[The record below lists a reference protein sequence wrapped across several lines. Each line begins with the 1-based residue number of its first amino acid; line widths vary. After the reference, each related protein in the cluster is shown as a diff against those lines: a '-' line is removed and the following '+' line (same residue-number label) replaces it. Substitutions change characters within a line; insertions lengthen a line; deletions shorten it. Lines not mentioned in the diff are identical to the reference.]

1 MQFAP
6 SHLDRCESERRDDA
20 WIEARWSAAGTLL
33 VCVDEAGR
41 VSCAA
46 DERAVADLHP
56 SGDYDSQRHFL
67 LGRWR
72 GVAVFGTP
80 AEVEPAAGLRTLL
93 PVLDEAGRE
102 LVLAAVAL
110 VNWHRTSPHCG
121 ACGALTRVTAGGIVR
136 HCDNCN
142 RDRFPR
148 SDPAIIVA
156 VLDPDDRLL
165 LGHQVVW
172 PTGRM
177 SILAGFVSAG
187 ESLEEAVRREVAEET
202 GVRVGAVRYLSSQPW
217 PFPRSLMLGFV
228 ARALSEELIVDG
240 VEIEHARWFSRDE
253 LDAAVDAGEVGLPG
267 SGSIAQGI
275 IGAWRHGTLVAPE
288 G

>member
-1 MQFAP
+1 MQTAA
-6 SHLDRCESERRDDA
+6 SHLARCEYERKDDA
-20 WIEARWSAAGTLL
+20 WVEEQWRAAGSLL
-33 VCVDEAGR
+33 LSVDETGHVACTDDRRG
-41 VSCAA
+41 
-46 DERAVADLHP
+46 VADRRP
-56 SGDYDSQRHFL
+56 SGDYDPQRHYL

-72 GVAVFGTP
+72 GAAVFAVLAA
-80 AEVEPAAGLRTLL
+80 AEPSAGLRTLL
-93 PVLDEAGRE
+93 PVLDDAGRE

-121 ACGALTRVTAGGIVR
+121 SCGALTRVTTGGIVR

-156 VLDPDDRLL
+156 VLDADDRLL

-172 PTGRM
+172 PAGRM

-187 ESLEEAVRREVAEET
+187 ESLEQAVRREVAEET
-202 GVRVGAVRYLSSQPW
+202 GVRVAAVRYLSSQPW

-228 ARALSEELIVDG
+228 ARAAGDELSVDG

-253 LDAAVDAGEVGLPG
+253 LAEATSNGEVALPG

-275 IGAWRHGTLVAPE
+275 IDDWRTGSLSRPE
-288 G
+288 D